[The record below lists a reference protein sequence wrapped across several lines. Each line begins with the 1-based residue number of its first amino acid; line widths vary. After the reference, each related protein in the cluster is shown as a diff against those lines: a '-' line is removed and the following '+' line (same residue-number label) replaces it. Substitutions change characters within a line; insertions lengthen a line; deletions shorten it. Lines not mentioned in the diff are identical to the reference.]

1 MQKEDFRATTNK
13 KEVIMGKYSEM
24 VGEGLDIVSKFF
36 KKPKPK
42 PKKKD
47 TPYRDTPTGDTN
59 WAKRRKNVKKQL
71 DETERPFKK
80 GK

>member
-1 MQKEDFRATTNK
+1 
-13 KEVIMGKYSEM
+13 MGKYTDM
-24 VGEGLDIVSKFF
+24 LGEGYDIITSFF

-47 TPYRDTPTGDTN
+47 APFRDEPKGDSN
-59 WAKRRKNVKKQL
+59 WAKRRKKLKEQL
-71 DETERPFKK
+71 AEIDDTTNTIK

>member
-1 MQKEDFRATTNK
+1 
-13 KEVIMGKYSEM
+13 MGKYTEM
-24 VGEGLDIVSKFF
+24 VGEGVGIITNFF

-47 TPYRDTPTGDTN
+47 APYRDKPTGDTN

-71 DETERPFKK
+71 DEIKRPVKK